1 MIFSAMNA
9 TPAALTSKAWLAYLV
24 TGLLL
29 VVGYFLVPEE
39 GTGILVRLVLYCLT
53 TASAAVAMLYG
64 VRRNRPKPALPWIL
78 LALSQIVYAS
88 ADATFYIT
96 HYVFKNTDFP
106 SAADPLYLSH
116 YPLVVVGLALLI
128 RRRTPGRDVAGILDA
143 AVLVVVAGM
152 LSWLYLIAPR
162 ARFDSPILTKIVSL
176 AFPMMDLAMF
186 VVALRL
192 IMGGGRRPAS
202 FFLLITNLFG
212 IMTADTLYVLQLL
225 SGSYSA
231 GNFLDAIWLAANLA
245 LGAAAL
251 HPTMTELSQRSRP
264 RERGVG
270 PARIVSL
277 SAAVLVAPVTL
288 MVQHARG
295 ESRDIPV
302 IAVVCGVLFVLTIAR
317 MALLVA
323 DQRRL
328 AITDGLTGSHT
339 RRFFEAQLSLE
350 VTRARRYGTTL
361 AVLIID
367 VDHFKSINDRFGHPV
382 GDRALIEIAVR
393 LRHTARA
400 GDVLARYGGEEFALL
415 LPEVSAEDSRGIA
428 ERLRTCIA
436 SSPVTASGGIGVGV
450 TVSIGVAGY
459 PAHGQEPDKLV
470 AVADRALY
478 AAKAQG
484 RDRVVVGEA
493 SAWAFNAIC
502 TAGEHTAVIDYLNDI
517 ADKVDGNLAGQEH
530 SRAIGRWAR
539 LLSVESG
546 HDHATARHTELAG
559 RLHDI
564 GKVVVPEAILT
575 KPAKL
580 NEDEWR
586 VMRQHPDHGYRL
598 ARMVPGFAVVA
609 EIIRQ
614 HHERYDGQGYPDG
627 LAGNDIRIEARI
639 IAVCDSWAAMRADRP
654 YQSALSEEAARDE
667 LLRGRGTQYDPD
679 VVDLFLD
686 LQQKGQLGELRPI
699 DYVSE
704 EDGPGTDGVAPAA
717 VDADEEIV
725 ESVGE
730 VAPAPR

>member
-1 MIFSAMNA
+1 MILSAMNA
-9 TPAALTSKAWLAYLV
+9 TPPALTSKAWLAYLV
-24 TGLLL
+24 TGHLI
-29 VVGYFLVPEE
+29 VIGYYLVPDE

-53 TASAAVAMLYG
+53 SASAAVAVLYG
-64 VRRNRPKPALPWIL
+64 VKRNRPKPALPWIL
-78 LALSQIVYAS
+78 LGLSQVVYAN
-88 ADATFYIT
+88 ADATFYVT

-162 ARFDSPILTKIVSL
+162 ARFDSPILHKVVWL

-202 FFLLITNLFG
+202 FVLLITNLFG

-225 SGSYSA
+225 NGSYSA
-231 GNFLDAIWLAANLA
+231 GNFLDAIWLTANLA

-251 HPTMTELSQRSRP
+251 HPTMTKLSQRSRP

-270 PARIVSL
+270 PGRIVSL
-277 SAAVLVAPVTL
+277 SAAVLVAPMTL
-288 MVQHARG
+288 MVQYARG

-339 RRFFEAQLSLE
+339 RRFFAAQLPLE
-350 VTRARRYGTTL
+350 VARARRYGTSL
-361 AVLIID
+361 AVFIID

-382 GDRALIEIAVR
+382 GDRALIEIAAR

-415 LPEVSAEDSRGIA
+415 VPEVNAEELHGIA
-428 ERLRTCIA
+428 ERLRKCIA
-436 SSPVTASGGIGVGV
+436 SSPVTAAGDIGVGV
-450 TVSIGVAGY
+450 TVSIGAASY
-459 PAHGQEPDKLV
+459 PSHGEEPDKLV

-502 TAGEHTAVIDYLNDI
+502 TAGEHTAVIDYLNHI
-517 ADKVDGNLAGQEH
+517 ADEVDANLADQEH

-539 LLSVESG
+539 LLSVEFG
-546 HDHATARHTELAG
+546 HDHVTTRQTELAG

-564 GKVVVPEAILT
+564 GKVTVPETILT

-586 VMRQHPDHGYRL
+586 VMREHPDHGFRL

-627 LAGNDIRIEARI
+627 LAGNDIRVEARI
-639 IAVCDSWAAMRADRP
+639 VAVCDSWAAMRADRP
-654 YQSALSEEAARDE
+654 YQSALSEDQARE
-667 LLRGRGTQYDPD
+667 QLRRGRGTQYDPD

-686 LQQKGQLGELRPI
+686 LHHRGLIGELLPPHPE
-699 DYVSE
+699 SE
-704 EDGPGTDGVAPAA
+704 QDSTDMDSADPAA
-717 VDADEEIV
+717 VDAGEDIV

-730 VAPAPR
+730 VAHAPR